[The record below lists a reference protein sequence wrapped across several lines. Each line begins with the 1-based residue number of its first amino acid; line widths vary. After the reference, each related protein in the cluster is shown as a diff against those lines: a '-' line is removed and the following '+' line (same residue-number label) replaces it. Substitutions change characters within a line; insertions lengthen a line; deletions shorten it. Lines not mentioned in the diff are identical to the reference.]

1 MRERNSYI
9 ETYRILA
16 VFSVLI
22 THYNGWFLGG
32 LPDSFDFGN
41 PTAQRIGQV
50 VIAAACACCVN
61 CFLLISGYFSINL
74 RTQSVVKFLVQLLG
88 IYIPLYLFDC
98 FLNGNPIL
106 FKDLIFNCRV
116 LTRGGYFVQC
126 YFMLMILS
134 PILNSFI
141 EVFRKK
147 AIWIVLLLCVLEF
160 YFDCIVGNDRIG
172 FTQGYSVA
180 HFCLVYLIG
189 RTIYVYKNIITSVK
203 RYKWVLL
210 YFICVCIIAG
220 MYLAGIRFTGYY
232 SNPAVIAT
240 GIFSFLPFIYKYR
253 SNRIV
258 NWVASGT
265 FAVYIIQVSE
275 PAFSF
280 LCKMDEML
288 LSGNAYWLYLLK
300 SIPLLVGFF
309 MVCVLY
315 DKLRARCTQPVLNC
329 IDKLIDGIKSKCTS
343 STT

>member
-1 MRERNSYI
+1 M
-9 ETYRILA
+9 
-16 VFSVLI
+16 
-22 THYNGWFLGG
+22 
-32 LPDSFDFGN
+32 
-41 PTAQRIGQV
+41 
-50 VIAAACACCVN
+50 
-61 CFLLISGYFSINL
+61 
-74 RTQSVVKFLVQLLG
+74 
-88 IYIPLYLFDC
+88 
-98 FLNGNPIL
+98 
-106 FKDLIFNCRV
+106 
-116 LTRGGYFVQC
+116 
-126 YFMLMILS
+126 
-134 PILNSFI
+134 
-141 EVFRKK
+141 
-147 AIWIVLLLCVLEF
+147 
-160 YFDCIVGNDRIG
+160 
-172 FTQGYSVA
+172 
-180 HFCLVYLIG
+180 
-189 RTIYVYKNIITSVK
+189 
-203 RYKWVLL
+203 L

-220 MYLAGIRFTGYY
+220 MYLAGIRFIGYY

-253 SNRIV
+253 SNSIV

-315 DKLRARCTQPVLNC
+315 DKLRARCTQSVLNC